1 MEVITQPDIIAPGTT
16 VATIGMFDGVHRGHA
31 MLINFLNETA
41 RKHKLKSA
49 VITFKEHPQQ
59 VLYPNSGIKM
69 LMTLDERLDAI
80 KQLGADYIVLMDFD
94 IRLSTLS
101 SANYIKF
108 IRDHY
113 GVSVLITGFN
123 HRFGHNRAEDFNDYK
138 QHGAKL
144 GVELIQADEYHGIY
158 SPVSSSIIRKLIM
171 AGKVDDAANCL
182 GRNFKLDGTVE
193 HGFEIGH
200 SIGFPTANVGNIN
213 PMLVIPHRGAYAV
226 RVSIEDGR
234 TLGGMANIGTRPTM
248 DNGSKQSIEV
258 HIFDFDDNIYGQ
270 RITVE
275 FVKFLRTE
283 TKMNSIEE
291 LKQQLEEDRIRSKQI
306 LGM

>member
-1 MEVITQPDIIAPGTT
+1 
-16 VATIGMFDGVHRGHA
+16 
-31 MLINFLNETA
+31 
-41 RKHKLKSA
+41 
-49 VITFKEHPQQ
+49 
-59 VLYPNSGIKM
+59 
-69 LMTLDERLDAI
+69 MTLDERLDAI

-123 HRFGHNRAEDFNDYK
+123 HRFGHNRAEDFIDYK

-182 GRNFKLDGTVE
+182 GAISSL
-193 HGFEIGH
+193 
-200 SIGFPTANVGNIN
+200 
-213 PMLVIPHRGAYAV
+213 
-226 RVSIEDGR
+226 
-234 TLGGMANIGTRPTM
+234 
-248 DNGSKQSIEV
+248 
-258 HIFDFDDNIYGQ
+258 
-270 RITVE
+270 
-275 FVKFLRTE
+275 TE
-283 TKMNSIEE
+283 PWSMV
-291 LKQQLEEDRIRSKQI
+291 LK
-306 LGM
+306 